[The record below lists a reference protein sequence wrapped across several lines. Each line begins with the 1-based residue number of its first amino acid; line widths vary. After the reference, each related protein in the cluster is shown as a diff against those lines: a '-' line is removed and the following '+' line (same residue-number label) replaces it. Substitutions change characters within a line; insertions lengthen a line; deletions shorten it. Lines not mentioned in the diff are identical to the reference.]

1 MPRVTHGPLSD
12 PQVRRLRSGS
22 TPIEVR
28 DGHARGLILQILPS
42 GRKLWTVRYRYRGL
56 QRRLTLGEYPTMSL
70 AKARDAAEDARAEIR
85 NGGDPAGERQAA
97 RDVPTDT
104 VAALVKEYVEKHVRV
119 KMRGKVEEERIL
131 DVEVLPRWK
140 DRSVREITRRDV
152 RVLVTP
158 IVDRG
163 SPIMANRVL
172 AVVRRLLNHGVRND
186 WLDANPASLID
197 APGREVA
204 RERVLTDD
212 EIRRVW
218 RVLSHQPTT
227 AERAAPGRKRAKGS
241 AEDPI
246 CPLAP
251 QMAAAIKIR
260 LLTAQRGGEVTKMRW
275 RDLDLDKGWWTIPGE
290 FAKNGRAHR
299 VPLVADAIAIIKEQ
313 QPKTE
318 GCLTVRGRK
327 NPKPNEADDDFV
339 FVGSGA
345 SIRDRAKKAP
355 ARIAQ
360 ELNID
365 FRGHDL
371 RRTAATKM
379 AEAGISRQHISAVL
393 NHVEAGASVTRVY
406 DRYNYDAE
414 KRRALEVW
422 ARTLKAI
429 LESAPGKLLPFG
441 SAGRA

>member
-12 PQVRRLRSGS
+12 PQVRRLQPGS
-22 TPIEVR
+22 TPIELR
-28 DGHARGLILQILPS
+28 DGHARGLILQVLPS
-42 GRKLWTVRYRYRGL
+42 GRKLWTVRYRYRGT

-85 NGGDPAGERQAA
+85 NGGDPAGERQTA
-97 RDVPTDT
+97 REAPTDT
-104 VAALVKEYVEKHVRV
+104 IAALAKEYVAKHVRV
-119 KMRGKVEEERIL
+119 KMRGTVEEERIINV
-131 DVEVLPRWK
+131 DILPCWK
-140 DRSVREITRRDV
+140 DRSVRQITRRDV
-152 RVLVTP
+152 RALIAP

-172 AVVRRLLNHGVRND
+172 AVVRRMLNYGVRND

-197 APGREVA
+197 APGREVS

-212 EIRRVW
+212 EIHRVW
-218 RVLSHQPTT
+218 RLLSHQPST
-227 AERAAPGRKRAKGS
+227 AERAAPGRKRAKGT

-246 CPLAP
+246 CPIGP

-275 RDLDLDKGWWTIPGE
+275 RDLDLEKGWWTIPGE

-299 VPLVADAIAIIKEQ
+299 VPLVEDAIAIIKEHQ
-313 QPKTE
+313 
-318 GCLTVRGRK
+318 RK
-327 NPKPNEADDDFV
+327 DEKLKNRALKGNEPDEDFV

-355 ARIAQ
+355 SKIARV
-360 ELNID
+360 LRID

-379 AEAGISRQHISAVL
+379 AEAGVPRHHISAVL
-393 NHVEAGASVTRVY
+393 NHMDTGAAVTRVY
-406 DRYNYDAE
+406 DRYSYDAE
-414 KRRALEVW
+414 KRKALETW

-429 LESAPGKLLPFG
+429 VNDSQPAKLLSFEATG
-441 SAGRA
+441 

>member
-1 MPRVTHGPLSD
+1 MPRVTHGSLSD
-12 PQVRRLRSGS
+12 PQVRQLRPGS

-42 GRKLWTVRYRYRGL
+42 GRKLWTVRYRYRGS
-56 QRRLTLGEYPTMSL
+56 QRRFTLGEYPTMSL
-70 AKARDAAEDARAEIR
+70 AKARNAAEDARAEIR

-97 RDVPTDT
+97 REAPTDT
-104 VAALVKEYVEKHVRV
+104 IAGLGKEYVAKHVRV
-119 KMRGKVEEERIL
+119 KMRGQREEERIL

-140 DRSVREITRRDV
+140 ERSVREISRRDV
-152 RVLVTP
+152 RALVAP

-172 AVVRRLLNHGVRND
+172 AVVRRLLNYGVRND

-197 APGREVA
+197 APGREVS

-218 RVLSHQPTT
+218 RLLSHQPTT
-227 AERAAPGRKRAKGS
+227 AERAAPRRKRAKGS
-241 AEDPI
+241 EEDPI
-246 CPLAP
+246 CPIAP

-275 RDLDLDKGWWTIPGE
+275 RDLDLERGWWTIPGE
-290 FAKNGRAHR
+290 FAKNGRVHR
-299 VPLVADAIAIIKEQ
+299 VPLVAEAIDIIKEQ
-313 QPKTE
+313 QKREKKSSDRARKTS
-318 GCLTVRGRK
+318 
-327 NPKPNEADDDFV
+327 NETDEDFV

-355 ARIAQ
+355 ARIAG
-360 ELNID
+360 LLKID

-379 AEAGISRQHISAVL
+379 AEAGVPRQHISAVL
-393 NHVEAGASVTRVY
+393 NHVEAGAAVTRVY
-406 DRYNYDAE
+406 DRYSYDAE
-414 KRRALEVW
+414 KRKALETW
-422 ARTLKAI
+422 ARLLKVIVA
-429 LESAPGKLLPFG
+429 ESQPAKVLSFEA
-441 SAGRA
+441 SA